1 MLSGPVDLLV
11 LLFLMALSI
20 SVVVKE
26 KFGSLGRLCT
36 ARSVF
41 LLSLCV
47 VYLAQL
53 VNCMLKL
60 VAIWFGVVFGLLW
73 NLMVLFGCWQDFWP
87 MRPCIVFQRICV
99 FVLWSQCLSRCSCH
113 WLDL

>member
-11 LLFLMALSI
+11 LLFLMALCI

-36 ARSVF
+36 AQSVF

-47 VYLAQL
+47 EYLVQL
-53 VNCMLKL
+53 VNCLLKL
-60 VAIWFGVVFGLLW
+60 VAIWLGVVFDVLW
-73 NLMVLFGCWQDFWP
+73 NLMVLFGSWWDFLP
-87 MRPCIVFQRICV
+87 MSPCIVFQRMWV

-113 WLDL
+113 